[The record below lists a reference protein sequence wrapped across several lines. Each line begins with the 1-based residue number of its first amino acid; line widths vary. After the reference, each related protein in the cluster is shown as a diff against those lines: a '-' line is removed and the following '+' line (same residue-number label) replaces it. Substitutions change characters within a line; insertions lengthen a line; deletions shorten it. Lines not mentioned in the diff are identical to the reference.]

1 MLVTGPRTLSDEVLP
16 LLAQIALTPDYLLTQ
31 VFNGL
36 VNGGFYALL
45 ALGLS
50 IIFGMLRIVNF
61 AHGVMYMLGAFVAYY
76 GAQYVHL
83 PFFAA
88 LIVAPLLVGAFG
100 LAIEVLLLRRLYGID
115 PLYNLL
121 FTFALVLMIE
131 DLMRMAAGALGSPYE
146 TPALLAGAANLGF
159 TLYPVYRLFVIVV
172 CVAVCAAVYVAI
184 ERSPLGARIRAATEK
199 PELTRAFG
207 IDTSRLVSGVFAFGV
222 ALAAFAGVLNA
233 PNTNVAPNMGDAI
246 IINTFAIV
254 VIGGLGSI
262 LGSVVAGFAL
272 GVIAA
277 VGSVLYP
284 PISNTLI
291 FIVMVLV
298 ILFRPAGLF
307 GTTERSA

>member
-1 MLVTGPRTLSDEVLP
+1 VGEPTGPIF
-16 LLAQIALTPDYLLTQ
+16 LAQATLAPDYLITQ
-31 VFNGL
+31 IFNGL

-76 GAQYVHL
+76 GAQLVHL

-88 LIVAPLLVGAFG
+88 LIVAPILVGAFG
-100 LAIEVLLLRRLYGID
+100 LAIETLLLRRLYGLD

-121 FTFALVLMIE
+121 FTFALVLIIE
-131 DLMRMAAGALGSPYE
+131 DVMRLAAGALGSPYE
-146 TPALLAGAANLGF
+146 MPALLSGATNLGF
-159 TLYPVYRLFVIVV
+159 TSYPTYRLFVIVV
-172 CVAVCAAVYVAI
+172 CVVVCVAVYYLI

-207 IDTSRLVSGVFAFGV
+207 IDTSRLVTGIFTFGV
-222 ALAAFAGVLNA
+222 ALAAFAGVLAA
-233 PNTNVAPNMGDAI
+233 PNTNVTPTMGDSI

-262 LGSVVAGFAL
+262 LGSVIAGFAL

-277 VGSVLYP
+277 LGAVFYP

-291 FIVMVLV
+291 FFVMVLV
-298 ILFRPAGLF
+298 ILFRPTGLF
-307 GTTERSA
+307 GAEERTA

>member
-1 MLVTGPRTLSDEVLP
+1 MS
-16 LLAQIALTPDYLLTQ
+16 PDYLVTQ
-31 VFNGL
+31 IFNGL

-61 AHGVMYMLGAFVAYY
+61 AHGAMYMLGAFVAYY
-76 GAQYVHL
+76 GAQLVHL

-88 LIVAPLLVGAFG
+88 LFVAPLLVGAFG
-100 LAIEVLLLRRLYGID
+100 LFVETTLLRRLYELD

-121 FTFALVLMIE
+121 FTFALVLVIE
-131 DLMRMAAGALGSPYE
+131 DLMRLVAGALGSPYE
-146 TPALLAGAANLGF
+146 TPALLAGATNLGF
-159 TLYPVYRLFVIVV
+159 TFYPTYRLFAIVV
-172 CVAVCAAVYVAI
+172 SVVVCLGVYALV

-222 ALAAFAGVLNA
+222 ALAALAGVLAA
-233 PNTNVAPNMGDAI
+233 PNTNVTPTMGDGI

-254 VIGGLGSI
+254 VIGGLGSL
-262 LGSVVAGFAL
+262 LGSIVAGFAL
-272 GVIAA
+272 GVIAT
-277 VGSVLYP
+277 VGAVLYP

-307 GTTERSA
+307 GTAERAA

>member
-1 MLVTGPRTLSDEVLP
+1 M
-16 LLAQIALTPDYLLTQ
+16 TPDYLVTQ
-31 VFNGL
+31 IFNGL

-61 AHGVMYMLGAFVAYY
+61 AHGATYMLGAFVAYY
-76 GAQYVHL
+76 GALYVHL

-88 LIVAPLLVGAFG
+88 LFVAPVLVGILG
-100 LAIEVLLLRRLYGID
+100 LVLETLLLRRLYNVD

-121 FTFALVLMIE
+121 FTFAVVLMLE
-131 DLMRMAAGALGSPYE
+131 DGMRLAAGALGSPYE
-146 TPALLAGAANLGF
+146 TPALLAGAVNLGF
-159 TLYPVYRLFVIVV
+159 VEYPTYRLFVIVV
-172 CVAVCAAVYVAI
+172 CALVCGATYFVI

-207 IDTSRLVSGVFAFGV
+207 INTRRLVSCVFAFGV
-222 ALAAFAGVLNA
+222 ALAAFAGVLSA
-233 PNTNVAPNMGDAI
+233 PNTNVTPVMGDGI

-262 LGSVVAGFAL
+262 RGSIIAAFAL
-272 GVIAA
+272 GLVQALGA
-277 VGSVLYP
+277 VFYP

-298 ILFRPAGLF
+298 ILFRPQGLF
-307 GTTERSA
+307 GTAERTA

>member
-1 MLVTGPRTLSDEVLP
+1 MPHVS
-16 LLAQIALTPDYLLTQ
+16 ADYLLIQ
-31 VFNGL
+31 IFNGL

-76 GAQYVHL
+76 GAQLIHL

-88 LIVAPLLVGAFG
+88 LIVAPIVVGAFG
-100 LAIEVLLLRRLYGID
+100 LAIEVTLLRRLYNLD

-121 FTFALVLMIE
+121 LTFAIVLVVE
-131 DLMRMAAGALGSPYE
+131 DVMRLAAGALGSPYE
-146 TPALLAGAANLGF
+146 TPGILAGATNLGF
-159 TLYPVYRLFVIVV
+159 TEYPTYRLFVIVV
-172 CVAVCAAVYVAI
+172 CLIVCAAVYVGI
-184 ERSPLGARIRAATEK
+184 ERSRLGARIRAATEK
-199 PELTRAFG
+199 PQLTRAFG
-207 IDTSRLVSGVFAFGV
+207 IDTSRLVSGTFAFGA
-222 ALAAFAGVLNA
+222 ALAALAGVLAA
-233 PNTNVAPNMGDAI
+233 PNTNVSPTMGDAV

-272 GVIAA
+272 GIIAA
-277 VGSVLYP
+277 VGAVLYP
-284 PISNTLI
+284 PIANTLI

-307 GTTERSA
+307 GTPERSA

>member
-1 MLVTGPRTLSDEVLP
+1 M
-16 LLAQIALTPDYLLTQ
+16 LTPDYLVTQ
-31 VFNGL
+31 IFNGL

-61 AHGVMYMLGAFVAYY
+61 AHGAMYMLGAFVAYY

-83 PFFAA
+83 PFFVA
-88 LIVAPLLVGAFG
+88 LIVAPIVVGLFG
-100 LAIEVLLLRRLYGID
+100 LLLETFLLRRLYDLD

-121 FTFALVLMIE
+121 FTFAVVLIVE
-131 DLMRMAAGALGSPYE
+131 DTMRLAAGAQGSPYE
-146 TPALLAGAANLGF
+146 VPAQLAASANLGF
-159 TLYPVYRLFVIVV
+159 VQYPVYRLFVIVV
-172 CVAVCAAVYVAI
+172 CMLVCAAVYLVV

-207 IDTSRLVSGVFAFGV
+207 INTRRLVSGVFAFGV
-222 ALAAFAGVLNA
+222 ALAALAGVLNA
-233 PNTNVAPNMGDAI
+233 PNTNVVPNMGDAI

-262 LGSVVAGFAL
+262 KGSIITGFAL

-277 VGSVLYP
+277 IGAVVYP

-291 FIVMVLV
+291 FVVMVLV
-298 ILFRPAGLF
+298 ILFRPQGLF
-307 GTTERSA
+307 GTAERTA

>member
-1 MLVTGPRTLSDEVLP
+1 VP
-16 LLAQIALTPDYLLTQ
+16 QISPEYLLVQ
-31 VFNGL
+31 IFNGL

-76 GAQYVHL
+76 GAQLIHL

-88 LIVAPLLVGAFG
+88 MIVAPIVVGAFG
-100 LAIEVLLLRRLYGID
+100 FALEVTLLRRLYSLD

-121 FTFALVLMIE
+121 LTFALVLVIE
-131 DLMRMAAGALGSPYE
+131 DVMRLAAGALGSPYE
-146 TPALLAGAANLGF
+146 TPEILAGATNLGF
-159 TLYPVYRLFVIVV
+159 TEYPTYRLFVIVV
-172 CVAVCAAVYVAI
+172 CLIVCAAVYFGI
-184 ERSPLGARIRAATEK
+184 ERSRLGARIRAATEK

-207 IDTSRLVSGVFAFGV
+207 IDTSRLVSGTFAFGA
-222 ALAAFAGVLNA
+222 ALAAFAGVLAA
-233 PNTNVAPNMGDAI
+233 PNTNVSPTMGDSV

-262 LGSVVAGFAL
+262 RGSILTGFAL

-277 VGSVLYP
+277 VGAVLYP

-298 ILFRPAGLF
+298 ILLRPAGLF
-307 GTTERSA
+307 GTPERSA

>member
-1 MLVTGPRTLSDEVLP
+1 VP
-16 LLAQIALTPDYLLTQ
+16 QISPEYLLVQ
-31 VFNGL
+31 IFNGL

-76 GAQYVHL
+76 GAQLIHL

-88 LIVAPLLVGAFG
+88 MIVAPIVVGAFG
-100 LAIEVLLLRRLYGID
+100 FVLEVTLLRRLYSLD

-121 FTFALVLMIE
+121 LTFAIVLVIE
-131 DLMRMAAGALGSPYE
+131 DVMRAAAGALGSPYE
-146 TPALLAGAANLGF
+146 TPDILAGATNLGF
-159 TLYPVYRLFVIVV
+159 TEYPTYRLFVIVM
-172 CVAVCAAVYVAI
+172 CLIVCAAVYFGI
-184 ERSPLGARIRAATEK
+184 ERSRLGARIRAATEK

-207 IDTSRLVSGVFAFGV
+207 IDTSRLVSGTFAFGA
-222 ALAAFAGVLNA
+222 ALAAFAGVLAA
-233 PNTNVAPNMGDAI
+233 PNTNVSPTMGDSV

-262 LGSVVAGFAL
+262 RGSILTGFAL

-277 VGSVLYP
+277 VGAVLYP

-298 ILFRPAGLF
+298 ILLRPAGLF
-307 GTTERSA
+307 GTPERSA

>member
-1 MLVTGPRTLSDEVLP
+1 MSPEYLIT
-16 LLAQIALTPDYLLTQ
+16 QI
-31 VFNGL
+31 FNGL

-61 AHGVMYMLGAFVAYY
+61 AHGAMYMLGAFVAYY
-76 GAQYVHL
+76 GALAFHM
-83 PFFAA
+83 PFFVA
-88 LIVAPLLVGAFG
+88 LIVAPIVIGLFG
-100 LAIEVLLLRRLYGID
+100 LLLETTLLRRLYEID

-121 FTFALVLMIE
+121 FTFAAVLIIE
-131 DLMRMAAGALGSPYE
+131 DAMRLAAGALGSPYE
-146 TPALLAGAANLGF
+146 TPALLAGATNLGF
-159 TLYPVYRLFVIVV
+159 TQYPTYRLFVIVV
-172 CVAVCAAVYVAI
+172 CIVVCAAVYFIV

-207 IDTSRLVSGVFAFGV
+207 INTSRLVSGVFACGV
-222 ALAAFAGVLNA
+222 ALAGFAGVLAA
-233 PNTNVAPNMGDAI
+233 PNTNVTPTMGDAI

-277 VGSVLYP
+277 VGAVLYP
-284 PISNTLI
+284 PIANTLI
-291 FIVMVLV
+291 FVVMVLV
-298 ILFRPAGLF
+298 ILFKPTGLF
-307 GTTERSA
+307 GTTERTA